1 MIPVGSVLE
10 LIKSLD
16 EMQSRN
22 AARLEN
28 QDHAKI
34 EVIKEQL
41 VLIAMLAL
49 NGDGMPEFLKYTL
62 LEGKI
67 SYDLQKVLLF
77 PQLIP
82 KVKDE

>member
-1 MIPVGSVLE
+1 
-10 LIKSLD
+10 
-16 EMQSRN
+16 MQTRN
-22 AARLEN
+22 ASRLEK

-41 VLIAMLAL
+41 VLMAMLAL
-49 NGDGMPEFLKYTL
+49 NGEGMSEFFKYTL

-77 PQLIP
+77 P
-82 KVKDE
+82 